1 MSSLLRLA
9 AALLA
14 TVLLACL
21 PLQPARAAGGYLTP
35 ALLPPLGGPLPQPGE
50 PDRTPVADWQLDQH
64 LSFGPDG
71 RGRLSL
77 NPSWTVALT
86 DPQRKPR
93 EALDRQQRLAELH
106 GTAAALRDDA
116 LLLHRLFLSLQH
128 NAGVRQLLSDWRAAH
143 VEAASGGDASAAWLE
158 LGLARLDL
166 ELQQLEAEKEFL
178 QLRLNL
184 LELPGTPAPGHRHV
198 PVLGLPGE
206 PVPECLSRSPE
217 LARLEVM
224 EELEVLQAVHEL
236 AGRELKADLRAG
248 LSLDLSPGSA
258 AGPGFA
264 AGWSISLAV
273 RRADYGGPA
282 LDFSA
287 GSHGFSQSF
296 SVRREAPVPPPASAG
311 NHAREQLRNA
321 ETLALLALL
330 DALAGAGGRLALAA
344 RETELAFSQLYE
356 AEQTGTVTATATD
369 QAFDAALTELRL
381 QAEHDTLLLEVAA
394 ACRFPLHWEA
404 VMADMP
410 PGSE

>member
-1 MSSLLRLA
+1 MNSPLRLAAPLLA

-14 TVLLACL
+14 LLA
-21 PLQPARAAGGYLTP
+21 LQRAHAAGGYLTP
-35 ALLPPLGGPLPQPGE
+35 DLLPPLGRPFPQPEE
-50 PDRTPVADWQLDQH
+50 PHRTPRADWQLDQH

-77 NPSWTVALT
+77 NPSWTVTLS
-86 DPQRKPR
+86 DPQRGPR
-93 EALDRQQRLAELH
+93 QALDRQQRLAELH

-128 NAGVRQLLSDWRAAH
+128 NAGVRQLLRDWRAAH
-143 VEAASGGDASAAWLE
+143 VQADSGGGSAAAWLE
-158 LGLARLDL
+158 LGLAGLDL
-166 ELQQLEAEKEFL
+166 ELEQLEAEADFL
-178 QLRLNL
+178 QLRLTL
-184 LELPGTPAPGHRHV
+184 LELPGAPAPGHRYF
-198 PVLGLPGE
+198 PVLNLPGE

-224 EELEVLQAVHEL
+224 EELEILQAAHEL

-248 LSLDLSPGSA
+248 LSLDLSAGSA
-258 AGPGFA
+258 AGGGFA
-264 AGWSISLAV
+264 AGWSVSLAV

-296 SVRREAPVPPPASAG
+296 SLRREAPVPPPAADGSR
-311 NHAREQLRNA
+311 AREQLRNS

-330 DALAGAGGRLALAA
+330 DALAGSGGRLTLAA
-344 RETELAFSQLYE
+344 RETELAFSQLNE
-356 AEQTGTVTATATD
+356 AEQAGTVTAALTD

-381 QAEHDTLLLEVAA
+381 EAEHDTLLLEVAA

-404 VMADMP
+404 AAMR